1 MDIKF
6 GYSYKCCEKCSN
18 NPKNN
23 PHASG
28 ICNCVLPY
36 MEGTRTGDYVQT
48 STSTTYTYVKEGNKW
63 VSKDMLKRE

>member
-1 MDIKF
+1 MARRIIIIEDDNF
-6 GYSYKCCEKCSN
+6 PYDSTQSFTSHSDPCENCPN

-36 MEGTRTGDYVQT
+36 MNNTIY
-48 STSTTYTYVKEGNKW
+48 
-63 VSKDMLKRE
+63 